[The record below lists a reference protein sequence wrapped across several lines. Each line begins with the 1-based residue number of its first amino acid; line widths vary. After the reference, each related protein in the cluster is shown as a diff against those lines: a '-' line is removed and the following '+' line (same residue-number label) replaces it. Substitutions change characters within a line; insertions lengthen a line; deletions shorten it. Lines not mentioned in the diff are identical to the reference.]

1 MFPRLSIVL
10 AKFMTLQ
17 NATGKAI
24 ALNTMAEIAMM
35 GAIEYKI
42 EQKIAANIQVL
53 MFLVA

>member
-1 MFPRLSIVL
+1 
-10 AKFMTLQ
+10 MTLR